1 MATRNPKSPS
11 KSPSGDIEAGMLR
24 KVRPQI
30 FLAILCG
37 TLFGAAAIWVGME
50 MDAVEI
56 VTGGIGSV
64 FGFLGGVSLK
74 ILEAE

>member
-1 MATRNPKSPS
+1 MAPRNLKNPS
-11 KSPSGDIEAGMLR
+11 KSPPGDTEAGMLR

-56 VTGGIGSV
+56 VTGVIGSV

>member
-1 MATRNPKSPS
+1 MVGK
-11 KSPSGDIEAGMLR
+11 I
-24 KVRPQI
+24 RPQV

-37 TLFGAAAIWVGME
+37 TVFGVFGTWVGMRME
-50 MDAVEI
+50 AVEI
-56 VTGGIGSV
+56 VTGVIGSV

>member
-1 MATRNPKSPS
+1 MIGK
-11 KSPSGDIEAGMLR
+11 L
-24 KVRPQI
+24 RPQV
-30 FLAILCG
+30 FVAIVCG
-37 TLFGAAAIWVGME
+37 TVFGVFGTWVRMQ

-56 VTGGIGSV
+56 VTGVIGSV

>member
-1 MATRNPKSPS
+1 M
-11 KSPSGDIEAGMLR
+11 
-24 KVRPQI
+24 RPQI

-37 TLFGAAAIWVGME
+37 TLFGTAAIWVGME

-56 VTGGIGSV
+56 VTGVIGSV